1 MNTNEKQALGMT
13 MQINQ
18 EFIDS
23 LAEQIVSESLMKT
36 LGGGDKFV
44 QQIIHEIM
52 NVKVDP
58 KDGKVSTWRDAV
70 PYMNYL
76 INNIIREEVKGTVK
90 EILDEKRPEIR
101 KVIRNELMKKDTVN
115 RFFKAFTDS
124 VIDGIDQS
132 WKCKIDV
139 HFGSNNE

>member
-1 MNTNEKQALGMT
+1 MVNEKQALGMT

-18 EFIDS
+18 EFINS
-23 LAEQIVSESLMKT
+23 LAEQIVSESLMTT

-44 QQIIHEIM
+44 KQIIHDIL

-58 KDGKVSTWRDAV
+58 QDGRLSTWNSAI
-70 PYMNYL
+70 PYINYL
-76 INNIIREEVKGTVK
+76 INKVIRDEVKGTIQ

-101 KVIRNELMKKDTVN
+101 KTIRSELMKKDTVD

-124 VIDGIDQS
+124 VIDGIDNS
-132 WKCKIDV
+132 WKTTINV
-139 HFGSNNE
+139 SFGRKEE